1 MKLKYYLR
9 GLGIGVLVTAI
20 ILHFILGDGTS
31 PMTDEQVKARAKELG
46 MTESMTL
53 SQAASSNTSESLV
66 TESSLDEP
74 VGQSP
79 EPITLPTAEPSDQ
92 PTSSPSAI
100 PTASPSVSPSV
111 TPSPTATPSPTVS
124 PSPSPSPSA
133 KPSASPSASPDS
145 GERLISITVSNG
157 DGSYAVAKKVMLAG
171 LVESAAEFDEYLC
184 NNGYDKILSTG
195 THKIKENSTYEEIA
209 KALSGR

>member
-53 SQAASSNTSESLV
+53 SQAASSNTSSSLI

-74 VGQSP
+74 IGQSP
-79 EPITLPTAEPSDQ
+79 EPIILPTAEPSDQ
-92 PTSSPSAI
+92 PTSSPNAM
-100 PTASPSVSPSV
+100 PTASPSVSMG
-111 TPSPTATPSPTVS
+111 PTATPSPSVSPS

-157 DGSYAVAKKVMLAG
+157 DGSYAVAKKVMSAG

>member
-53 SQAASSNTSESLV
+53 SQAASSNTSSSLI

-74 VGQSP
+74 VGQSS

-92 PTSSPSAI
+92 PTSSPSAL
-100 PTASPSVSPSV
+100 PTASPSVSMG
-111 TPSPTATPSPTVS
+111 PTATPSPSVSPS

-157 DGSYAVAKKVMLAG
+157 DGSYAVAKKVMSAG

>member
-46 MTESMTL
+46 MTDSMTL
-53 SQAASSNTSESLV
+53 SQAASSNTSSSLI

-79 EPITLPTAEPSDQ
+79 EPIILPTAEPSDQ
-92 PTSSPSAI
+92 PTSSTSAMPS
-100 PTASPSVSPSV
+100 ASPSVS
-111 TPSPTATPSPTVS
+111 PSPTATPSPSVSPS

-157 DGSYAVAKKVMLAG
+157 DGSYAVAKKVMSAG
-171 LVESAAEFDEYLC
+171 LVESAADFDEYLC

>member
-53 SQAASSNTSESLV
+53 SQAASSNTSSSLI

-74 VGQSP
+74 IGQSP

-92 PTSSPSAI
+92 PTSSPSAM
-100 PTASPSVSPSV
+100 PTASPSVSMG
-111 TPSPTATPSPTVS
+111 PTATPSPSVSPS

-133 KPSASPSASPDS
+133 KPSASPSASPNS

-157 DGSYAVAKKVMLAG
+157 DGSYAVAKKVMSAG

>member
-53 SQAASSNTSESLV
+53 SQAASSNTLESLI

-74 VGQSP
+74 ISQSP
-79 EPITLPTAEPSDQ
+79 DPITLPTAEPSDQ
-92 PTSSPSAI
+92 PTSSPSAM
-100 PTASPSVSPSV
+100 PTASPSVSPS
-111 TPSPTATPSPTVS
+111 PTATPSPSV
-124 PSPSPSPSA
+124 SPSA

-157 DGSYAVAKKVMLAG
+157 DGSYAVAKKVMSAG

>member
-53 SQAASSNTSESLV
+53 SQAASSNTAESLV

-74 VGQSP
+74 IGQSP
-79 EPITLPTAEPSDQ
+79 KPITLPTAEPSDQ
-92 PTSSPSAI
+92 PTSSPSSM
-100 PTASPSVSPSV
+100 PTASPSVSMG
-111 TPSPTATPSPTVS
+111 PTATPSPSVSPS

-157 DGSYAVAKKVMLAG
+157 DGSYAVAKKVMSAG